1 MITEMITKLAP
12 CLLRYPLNSQSKVEW
27 VKFFF
32 LKQFNK
38 GRLGLL
44 LITLLGILA
53 VMPIKLGY
61 YNRPR
66 PPPHCI
72 C

>member
-12 CLLRYPLNSQSKVEW
+12 CLLQYPLNSQSKVNW
-27 VKFFF
+27 MKFFF
-32 LKQFNK
+32 LKQFNN

-53 VMPIKLGY
+53 VVLIKAGY
-61 YNRPR
+61 Y
-66 PPPHCI
+66 
-72 C
+72 

>member
-1 MITEMITKLAP
+1 MT
-12 CLLRYPLNSQSKVEW
+12 
-27 VKFFF
+27 FFF

-53 VMPIKLGY
+53 VVLIKAGHY
-61 YNRPR
+61 
-66 PPPHCI
+66 
-72 C
+72 